1 MMRICASL
9 GSADDLCSD
18 DLASADLVEIRT
30 DVFDIIPENVLR
42 TGQTGLITF
51 KGPVREDMIPKGWIA
66 DVGQEDTTR
75 MKNETISSHHDF
87 KRTPEDGELHN
98 VMGRMKGDIV
108 KGAFTVNSIED
119 LVRLFDLSQR
129 IAKRHVIIGM
139 GELGTITRIRSDLM
153 RNEFTFAYVGKETA
167 PGQMSIREMAYL
179 GNDPV
184 ITGIVGSGIGYTR
197 SPAMHDAAFRHLK
210 INGKYLVFD
219 TPSLDRIGEMML
231 DYDVRGVNVT
241 KPYKTDM
248 IDHLDSCDITSM
260 EIGAVNTVINDDG
273 RLKGYNTDVLGIEK
287 AFEMNSIDVDG
298 KRALILGAGGAA
310 RSCAYFL
317 SNNGCNVTIT
327 GRNENS
333 VKRVASEFS
342 VSARDRT
349 SVAVKAYDIIVN
361 CTPINKKNNIL
372 DYPVRIEQIHRSQT
386 VFDMVYGE
394 THLTDVAGELGCTV
408 IRGED
413 MLAYQGM
420 RSFELFTSKKVPYEL
435 MRDAV

>member
-9 GSADDLCSD
+9 GSADDLCSED
-18 DLASADLVEIRT
+18 IASADIVEIRT
-30 DVFDIIPENVLR
+30 DIFDRIPENALR
-42 TGQTGLITF
+42 KRQTGLITF
-51 KGPVREDMIPKGWIA
+51 KGPVREDMIPEGWIA
-66 DVGQEDTTR
+66 DIGNEDTAR
-75 MKNETISSHHDF
+75 MKNETISSYHDF
-87 KRTPEDGELHN
+87 DGTPEDGELRN
-98 VMGRMKGDIV
+98 VMGAMKGDII
-108 KGAFTVNSIED
+108 KGAFAVNSIDD

-129 IAKRHVIIGM
+129 IGKRHVIIGM

-153 RNEFTFAYVGKETA
+153 GNEFTFAYVGKETA
-167 PGQMSIREMAYL
+167 PGQLSVREMICL
-179 GNDPV
+179 GETPM

-197 SPAMHDAAFRHLK
+197 SPAMHNAAFGHLRIK
-210 INGKYLVFD
+210 GKYLVFD

-231 DYDVRGVNVT
+231 DYNVRGVNVT

-248 IDHLDSCDITSM
+248 IDHLDSCDIASM
-260 EIGAVNTVINDDG
+260 EIGAVNTVVNDDG

-287 AFEMNSIDVDG
+287 AFGMNSIEVDG

-317 SNNGCNVTIT
+317 SNNGCSVTIT
-327 GRNENS
+327 GRNEDS
-333 VKRVASEFS
+333 VKKVASELS
-342 VSARDRT
+342 VTARERT

-361 CTPINKKNNIL
+361 CTPIGMKNNIL

-394 THLTDVAGELGCTV
+394 THLSNLANERGCTA
-408 IRGED
+408 IHGED

-420 RSFELFTSKKVPYEL
+420 RSFELFTSKKVSYKV